1 MVPVTAPTITKRGT
15 MATDPLRVTAWSV
28 LSALGAN
35 REQNLAALA
44 AGRTGLA
51 PPPFELPFA
60 TAVGAVDAVLPELP
74 PELAPWSTRLARM
87 TAQLIEQLDE
97 PLRRARARWRPERIA
112 ILLGTSTAGADSTE
126 RAYQTFVATGA
137 FPDRYDF
144 LRQHTFG
151 AVLHVVSALT
161 GAKGPAWMVSTA
173 CTSSGKPFAS
183 AQRLM
188 AAGLIDAAIV
198 GGVDTLCQM
207 TLHGFEA
214 LQALDRVPCRPFHKD
229 RLGISIGE
237 GGALALVERQGDA
250 RVLIEAVGETSDAYH
265 VSAPHP
271 EGRGALAAMQQALA
285 MAGRRPE
292 DVDHVNAHGTGTRLN
307 DTAEAKAI
315 GTVFEHQIP
324 VVSTKCYTGHT
335 LGAAAAI
342 EFAFAASAIEEGW
355 IPPALGAE
363 AIDPEILL
371 QVPTSVV
378 RGTFRRV
385 LSNSFAFGGN
395 NVSLLVGA
403 P

>member
-1 MVPVTAPTITKRGT
+1 MR
-15 MATDPLRVTAWSV
+15 TDPLRVTGYSM
-28 LSALGAN
+28 LSALGGS
-35 REQNLAALA
+35 RPEHLTALR
-44 AGRTGLA
+44 AGRTGLG
-51 PPPFELPFA
+51 PSPLPLPFQ
-60 TAVGAVDAVLPELP
+60 TAVGAVHTPLQELP
-74 PELAPWSTRLARM
+74 GDLAPWSTRLARM
-87 TAQLIEQLDE
+87 TAHLVEALDE
-97 PLRRARARWRPERIA
+97 PLRRARERWRPERIA
-112 ILLGTSTAGADSTE
+112 VLLGTSTAGAESTE
-126 RAYQTFVATGA
+126 RAYRVFIAEGV

-151 AVLHVVSALT
+151 AVLHVVRALA

-173 CTSSGKPFAS
+173 CTSGAKPFAS
-183 AQRLM
+183 AQRLI

-207 TLHGFEA
+207 TLHGFES

-237 GGALALVERQGDA
+237 GGALALVERTGDA
-250 RVLIEAVGETSDAYH
+250 RVLVLGVGETSDSYH

-271 EGRGALAAMQQALA
+271 EGLGALAAMREALEQA
-285 MAGRRPE
+285 GCRPE

-315 GTVFEHQIP
+315 SALFETPVP
-324 VVSTKCYTGHT
+324 VVSTKGYTGHT
-335 LGAAAAI
+335 LGAAGAL
-342 EFAFAASAIEEGW
+342 EFAFAACAVEEGW
-355 IPPALGAE
+355 IPPSLGADQL
-363 AIDPEILL
+363 DPEIRLH
-371 QVPTSVV
+371 VPSTVTKG
-378 RGTFRRV
+378 RFRAV

>member
-1 MVPVTAPTITKRGT
+1 MT
-15 MATDPLRVTAWSV
+15 TDPLRVTGWSV
-28 LSALGAN
+28 LSALGTTH
-35 REQNLAALA
+35 EQNMAALA
-44 AGRTGLA
+44 AGRTGLG

-60 TAVGAVDAVLPELP
+60 TAVGAVTTELPELP
-74 PELAPWSTRLARM
+74 PGLAPWSTRLARM
-87 TAQLIEQLDE
+87 TAQLIAQLDE

-151 AVLHVVSALT
+151 AVLHVVSTLT

-183 AQRLM
+183 AMRLM
-188 AAGLIDAAIV
+188 AAGMIDAAIV

-214 LQALDRVPCRPFHKD
+214 LQALDRGPCRPFHKD

-250 RVLIEAVGETSDAYH
+250 RVLIEGVGETSDAYH

-271 EGRGALAAMQQALA
+271 EGRGALAAMQEALQQA
-285 MAGRRPE
+285 GCRPE
-292 DVDHVNAHGTGTRLN
+292 HIDYVNAHGTGTRLN
-307 DTAEAKAI
+307 DTAESKAI
-315 GTVFEHQIP
+315 GTVFENQVP
-324 VVSTKCYTGHT
+324 VVSTKGYTGHT

-342 EFAFAASAIEEGW
+342 EFAFAAGAVEEGW
-355 IPPALGAE
+355 IPPSLGA
-363 AIDPEILL
+363 APLDPEIRLL
-371 QVPTSVV
+371 VPTSVLRGPV
-378 RGTFRRV
+378 RRA

>member
-1 MVPVTAPTITKRGT
+1 MR
-15 MATDPLRVTAWSV
+15 TDPLRVTDYAV
-28 LSALGAN
+28 LSALGAT
-35 REQNLAALA
+35 REQNLQALA
-44 AGRTGLA
+44 AGRSGLG
-51 PPPFELPFA
+51 PPPFALSFG
-60 TAVGAVDAVLPELP
+60 TAVGMVTADLPELP
-74 PELAPWSTRLARM
+74 PALAPWSTRLARM
-87 TAQLIEQLDE
+87 AAQLVQQLDE
-97 PLRRARARWRPERIA
+97 PLRAARARWRPERIA
-112 ILLGTSTAGADSTE
+112 VLLGTSTAGADSTE
-126 RAYQTFVATGA
+126 RAYQAFVANGV
-137 FPDRYDF
+137 FPDQYDF

-183 AQRLM
+183 AMRLM
-188 AAGLIDAAIV
+188 QAGLIDAAIV

-214 LQALDRVPCRPFHKD
+214 LQALDRAPCRPFHKD

-237 GGALALVERQGDA
+237 GGALALVERRGDA

-271 EGRGALAAMQQALA
+271 QGHGALAAMREALQQA
-285 MAGRRPE
+285 GCRPE
-292 DVDHVNAHGTGTRLN
+292 DIDHVNAHGTGTRLN
-307 DTAEAKAI
+307 DTAEAQAI
-315 GTVFEHQIP
+315 SAVFEHQIP
-324 VVSTKCYTGHT
+324 VVSTKGYTGHT

-342 EFAFAASAIEEGW
+342 EFAFAASAIEAGW
-355 IPPALGAE
+355 IPPSLGAD
-363 AIDPEILL
+363 AIDPEIKLS
-371 QVPTSVV
+371 VPTSVV
-378 RGTFRRV
+378 HGRFRRV